1 MSPAPVPISIYG
13 VSQDLYDH
21 VLFNYKWLYA
31 KSSALPLNELLSDF
45 EDAVNNIEDAVA
57 VKEINLVADSIRLG
71 GAILKY
77 YPEMLAAQVSVARR
91 SHAHLTPAILVQLN
105 GRLLPERQTSRNIRS
120 LLQQCDEEVMY
131 DKMVFFLE
139 QHCLDG
145 RVRTTNNTP
154 CIVQCIDA
162 V

>member
-1 MSPAPVPISIYG
+1 MLQVQGNRIPNILQIFSSCYPIFG

-77 YPEMLAAQVSVARR
+77 YPEMLAAQVR
-91 SHAHLTPAILVQLN
+91 
-105 GRLLPERQTSRNIRS
+105 
-120 LLQQCDEEVMY
+120 M
-131 DKMVFFLE
+131 
-139 QHCLDG
+139 
-145 RVRTTNNTP
+145 
-154 CIVQCIDA
+154 
-162 V
+162 

>member
-1 MSPAPVPISIYG
+1 MDSSAYDHDLQCSRVPIYG

-77 YPEMLAAQVSVARR
+77 YPEMLAAQVRLWPGGLMLTLHQLSWCSSMDGCCRR
-91 SHAHLTPAILVQLN
+91 DKPLA
-105 GRLLPERQTSRNIRS
+105 TSGVCCSNATRR
-120 LLQQCDEEVMY
+120 
-131 DKMVFFLE
+131 
-139 QHCLDG
+139 
-145 RVRTTNNTP
+145 
-154 CIVQCIDA
+154 
-162 V
+162 

>member
-1 MSPAPVPISIYG
+1 MSHLWCYTT
-13 VSQDLYDH
+13 QDLYDH

-77 YPEMLAAQVSVARR
+77 YPEMLAAQVRMWPVELETKVAEEKANSR
-91 SHAHLTPAILVQLN
+91 
-105 GRLLPERQTSRNIRS
+105 GLLH
-120 LLQQCDEEVMY
+120 DY
-131 DKMVFFLE
+131 
-139 QHCLDG
+139 
-145 RVRTTNNTP
+145 
-154 CIVQCIDA
+154 
-162 V
+162 